1 MISSCLILCIFS
13 VKFILNTRTFDVF
26 RLVHATINPDFEGN
40 LEVGF
45 KKFTFVWF
53 FYYDVAIADF

>member
-1 MISSCLILCIFS
+1 MFQ
-13 VKFILNTRTFDVF
+13 
-26 RLVHATINPDFEGN
+26 LVHATINPDFDGN

-53 FYYDVAIADF
+53 FYYDVAMYCRFLT

>member
-1 MISSCLILCIFS
+1 MFQ
-13 VKFILNTRTFDVF
+13 
-26 RLVHATINPDFEGN
+26 LVHATINPDFDGN

-53 FYYDVAIADF
+53 FYYDAAMYCRFLT